1 MMWMRG
7 MIIVYHEVLLSFSS
21 LMSVLILVFGP
32 YVVKFADAYASKLSI
47 FYGDMIINKLKIWH
61 LSNYDPGSGWVQI
74 GQWSEVWR
82 LMTSLVFLDWC
93 CSQLCG
99 FADCCHYS
107 CPNALLWTGPHWVTD
122 HSLTTGVWILMWPFF
137 FLPLLDVILWL
148 FVTSLCIISLWIQL
162 VNKISSPSRLKGTVH
177 VKWSVHHNAV
187 ETCKRFQSKA

>member
-1 MMWMRG
+1 MMWMRV

-93 CSQLCG
+93 CSLLCG
-99 FADCCHYS
+99 FADYCHYS

-122 HSLTTGVWILMWPFF
+122 HSLTTGVWILMWLFF
-137 FLPLLDVILWL
+137 FYLYSMWYCDCSLRVSVSSVCGSNWL
-148 FVTSLCIISLWIQL
+148 TRSPRL
-162 VNKISSPSRLKGTVH
+162 V
-177 VKWSVHHNAV
+177 A
-187 ETCKRFQSKA
+187 SKAQYMWNDQFITTR